1 MVFESC
7 LGDSCRGEE
16 FEKEGEGRGGIRDL

>member
-1 MVFESC
+1 VVLEGC

-16 FEKEGEGRGGIRDL
+16 FEKEGEERGGIRDL